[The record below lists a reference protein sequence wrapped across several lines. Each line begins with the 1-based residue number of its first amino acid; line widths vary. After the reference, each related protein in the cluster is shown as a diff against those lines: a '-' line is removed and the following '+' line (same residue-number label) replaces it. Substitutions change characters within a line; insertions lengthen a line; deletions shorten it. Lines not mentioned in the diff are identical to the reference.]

1 MVIAF
6 LSSINFVPKC
16 NILSPDHIEKAK
28 TLEQIIFRCPEK
40 YTISSG
46 LGLTP
51 PSHPVAG
58 PASAGGGGGGA
69 DGDDADALLRKLRA
83 L

>member
-1 MVIAF
+1 MIITF
-6 LSSINFVPKC
+6 LSSNDFILKC
-16 NILSPDHIEKAK
+16 NNYKKSIQNKSYLDALKSIL
-28 TLEQIIFRCPEK
+28 FYR
-40 YTISSG
+40 G
-46 LGLTP
+46 LGLIS